1 MTTPIGRVRVVIA
14 EDSLIVREGIE
25 QILALEDGLELAAS
39 CADMPELMEAV
50 EREGPDVVLTDL
62 RMPPAHADEGIRV
75 AARLRE
81 TQPQIGVIVLSQY
94 AEPLLA
100 LKLIE
105 AGSDGRGYLLKERIH
120 DGAQLRA
127 AIEAVAQ
134 GGVVIDPKLVDALFA
149 GKSRLES
156 SPLAELTQRER
167 EVLAALAQGRSNAA
181 IADSLVLTKSAIEKH
196 INSIFVKLGL
206 ADADDISKRVKAA
219 LVFLAETELPAASHP
234 SHG

>member
-1 MTTPIGRVRVVIA
+1 MTTPTGLVRVVIA

-39 CADMPELMEAV
+39 CADMPQLMQAV
-50 EREGPDVVLTDL
+50 ERESPDVVLTDL

-105 AGSDGRGYLLKERIH
+105 AGSDRRGYLLKERIH

-156 SPLAELTQRER
+156 SPLTELTDRER
-167 EVLAALAQGRSNAA
+167 EVLAELAQGRSNAA

-219 LVFLAETELPAASHP
+219 LVFLAETELPAV
-234 SHG
+234 